1 MGKPDRHEQI
11 TEASLDSFLVGI
23 DVSAETLEVAY
34 RDQRGRIVRQTFEN
48 APARHGAL
56 VRHLEK
62 RARKAT
68 VRVVL
73 EATGVYHLE
82 AALALDRAGFEV
94 MVVNPRAASHYAKAK
109 LQRSKTDQLD
119 AEMLL
124 AFAGSMSFVRWQ
136 APEPAVLELRVI
148 ARRIHALT
156 VVVAGEKNRDH
167 AAEQTAAIRTIERS
181 IASVVRALEKELARL
196 RAEALKVIQSDMVL
210 ARRFELLQSV
220 KGIAEKSGI
229 AILAELSVLPADMTD
244 RQWVAHAGLDPRQF
258 ESGTSVRA
266 KTKISKRGNKYLRA
280 ALYKP
285 AVTACTHQR
294 GVDLFAHRLRSRGK
308 APLLVHVAVMRKLLV
323 AIHGMFVTD
332 QPFDGRRFTPAAA
345 VAVETA
351 GIAS

>member
-1 MGKPDRHEQI
+1 MD
-11 TEASLDSFLVGI
+11 LFVVGI
-23 DVSAETLEVAY
+23 DVSAKTLEVAY
-34 RDQRGRIVRQTFEN
+34 RDQRGGLVRPTFEN
-48 APARHGAL
+48 APSRHDAL

-94 MVVNPRAASHYAKAK
+94 MVVNPRAAAHFAKAM
-109 LQRSKTDQLD
+109 LQRSKTDALD

-124 AFAGSMSFVRWQ
+124 GYGGSMPFVRWQ
-136 APEPAVLELRVI
+136 APKPTVLQLRAI

-156 VVVAGEKNRDH
+156 GVVAAEKNREH
-167 AAEQTAAIRTIERS
+167 AAEQIAEIRAIERS
-181 IASVVRALEKELARL
+181 IASVVRALDKELDKLHA
-196 RAEALKVIQSDMVL
+196 AALKVIASDPVL

-229 AILAELSVLPADMTD
+229 AILAELSILPADMTD
-244 RQWVAHAGLDPRQF
+244 RQWVAHSGLDPRQF

-266 KTKISKRGNKYLRA
+266 KTRISKRGNKYLRA

-294 GVDLFAHRLRSRGK
+294 GVDIFSDHLRARGK
-308 APLLVHVAVMRKLLV
+308 APVLVHVAVMRKLLV
-323 AIHGMFVTD
+323 AIHAMFARD
-332 QPFDGRRFTPAAA
+332 QPFDGTRFTPAAA